1 LPGKGKALRVF
12 IPNDQEAPM
21 SWTHYP
27 TPEEIHKQFN
37 WEEFSRQHLDW
48 NPAERLNI
56 AHEAVDRHAK
66 DPKKVALFCI
76 SGEGKEEKYT
86 YRELKNLT
94 SQFANVLKELGIKKG
109 DAVARLLP
117 RIPEVYIT
125 LFGTWKGGAI
135 DVPLYTAFG
144 PEAVKYRIKDS
155 GAKLIVTD
163 AENRE
168 KAEGIKKG
176 SGEVKVM
183 VVSRDRQS
191 GVRRGDLSFWS
202 EMDKA
207 PKEFSTVETSAEDIA
222 ILQYTSGTTGLPKG
236 TAIPHKGII
245 TVLPYPKYM
254 LDVRDDDMFWGS
266 ADPAWVYGSLTV
278 GSTLLCLGHSLLVDE
293 GRLEAK
299 RWYEIMERWE
309 VTNFSAAPTT
319 YRTILA
325 AGEALPKQYKLK
337 LKRLTSGGEFLNA
350 EAMHWFERHLGV
362 PIADQ
367 YGITEV
373 GMILGNYANMKLK
386 PGSMGKSFPGFDIR
400 IMDEEGNEAAPNQT
414 NLLVARKNPYFL
426 STAYWKQPEKW
437 KECFIKEEWFNTGD
451 LAAKDEEGYFYF
463 KGRSDDLMSLSGYR
477 VGPAEVEAS
486 LMEHLAVSEAAV
498 VGKPDPIRGEVIKAF
513 IVLKSGIKASDSLA
527 QEIQESVKKGL
538 SKHSFPREIEF
549 LSELPKTASGK
560 IMRRELRKRG

>member
-1 LPGKGKALRVF
+1 
-12 IPNDQEAPM
+12 M

-27 TPEEIHKQFN
+27 TPEEIHQQFN

-56 AHEAVDRHAK
+56 AHEVVDRHAQ

-76 SGEGKEEKYT
+76 SREGKEETYT
-86 YRELKNLT
+86 YREMKNLT
-94 SQFANVLKELGIKKG
+94 SQLANVLRDLGVKKG

-117 RIPEVYIT
+117 RIPEAYIT
-125 LFGTWKGGAI
+125 LFGTWKAGAI
-135 DVPLYTAFG
+135 DIPMYTAFG
-144 PEAVKYRIKDS
+144 PEAVRYRLQDS

-163 AENRE
+163 AEDRDKVDE
-168 KAEGIKKG
+168 TKESLRG
-176 SGEVKVM
+176 VKVM
-183 VVSRDRQS
+183 VVSRDRSS
-191 GVRRGDLSFWS
+191 GMRRGDLSFWS

-207 PKEFSTVETSAEDIA
+207 RKEFSPVETSAEDIA
-222 ILQYTSGTTGLPKG
+222 MLQYTSGTTGLPKG

-299 RWYEIMERWE
+299 RWYEIMERWK

-325 AGEALPKQYKLK
+325 AGDALPKQYKLK
-337 LKRLTSGGEFLNA
+337 VKRLTSGGEFLNA
-350 EAMHWFERHLGV
+350 EAMLWFERHLGV

-373 GMILGNYANMKLK
+373 GMILGNYPGMKLK
-386 PGSMGKSFPGFDIR
+386 PGSMGKPFPGFEIR

-414 NLLVARKNPYFL
+414 NLIVAKVNPYFL
-426 STAYWKQPEKW
+426 STTYWKQPEKW
-437 KECFIKEEWFNTGD
+437 KECFIQEGWFNTGD

-486 LMEHLAVSEAAV
+486 LMEHPAVSEAAV

-513 IVLKSGIKASDSLA
+513 IVLKTGNKPGDRLA
-527 QEIQESVKKGL
+527 QEIQESVKKRL

-549 LSELPKTASGK
+549 LPELPKTASGK
-560 IMRRELRKRG
+560 IMRRELRKRV

>member
-1 LPGKGKALRVF
+1 MRAARKAYTVPGKEGKMNRIGYA
-12 IPNDQEAPM
+12 
-21 SWTHYP
+21 
-27 TPEEIHKQFN
+27 TPEEIHRQFK
-37 WEEFSRQHLDW
+37 WEEFSRQYLDW

-56 AHEAVDRHAK
+56 AHEVIDRHAR

-76 SGEGKEEKYT
+76 SREGQEEKFT
-86 YRELKNLT
+86 YREMRNLT
-94 SQFANVLKELGIKKG
+94 SQFANVLKGLGIKKG

-117 RIPEVYIT
+117 RIPEAYIT
-125 LFGTWKGGAI
+125 LFGTWKAGAI

-144 PEAVKYRIKDS
+144 PEAIDYRLGDS

-163 AENRE
+163 PENRDKVGGTE
-168 KAEGIKKG
+168 KSLAD
-176 SGEVKVM
+176 VPVM
-183 VVSRDRQS
+183 VVSRDRSS
-191 GVRRGDLSFWS
+191 GMRSGDLSFWS

-207 PKEFSTVETSAEDIA
+207 SKEFAIVETSAEDIA

-254 LDVRDDDMFWGS
+254 LDVRDEDMFWGY

-293 GRLEAK
+293 GRLEAQ
-299 RWYEIMERWE
+299 RWYEILERWK

-325 AGEALPKQYKLK
+325 AGEDLPKRYRLK
-337 LKRLTSGGEFLNA
+337 VKRLTSGGEFLNA
-350 EAMHWFERHLGV
+350 EAMLWFERNLGV

-373 GMILGNYANMKLK
+373 GMLLGNYPGTKPK
-386 PGSMGKSFPGFDIR
+386 PGSMGKPFPGFEIVL
-400 IMDEEGNEAAPNQT
+400 MDEEGNEVAPNQT
-414 NLLVARKNPYFL
+414 GLIVAKKNSYFL
-426 STAYWKQPEKW
+426 STNYWKQPEKW

-451 LAAKDEEGYFYF
+451 LAAKDEEGYFFF
-463 KGRSDDLMSLSGYR
+463 KGRADDLMSLSGYR
-477 VGPAEVEAS
+477 VGPAEVEDS

-498 VGKPDPIRGEVIKAF
+498 VGKPDPVRGEIIKAF
-513 IVLKSGIKASDSLA
+513 IVLKSGFKPSHSLA
-527 QEIQESVKKGL
+527 KEIQESVKQRL

-549 LSELPKTASGK
+549 LPELPKTASGK
-560 IMRRELRKRG
+560 IMRRELRKRF

>member
-1 LPGKGKALRVF
+1 
-12 IPNDQEAPM
+12 M
-21 SWTHYP
+21 SRTDYP
-27 TPEEIHKQFN
+27 SPEEIHKQFN
-37 WEEFSRQHLDW
+37 WEEFSKQHLDW

-56 AHEAVDRHAK
+56 AHEVVDRHAK

-76 SGEGKEEKYT
+76 SREGKEEKYT

-94 SQFANVLKELGIKKG
+94 SQFAQVLTDLGVKKG
-109 DAVARLLP
+109 DVVARLLP
-117 RIPEVYIT
+117 RIPEAYIT
-125 LFGTWKGGAI
+125 LFGTWKAGAT
-135 DVPLYTAFG
+135 DLPLYTAFG
-144 PEAVKYRIKDS
+144 GEAIEYRVQDS
-155 GAKLIVTD
+155 GAKLLVTD
-163 AENRE
+163 AENRDKWAGTNE
-168 KAEGIKKG
+168 SLKK
-176 SGEVKVM
+176 VKVL
-183 VVSRDRQS
+183 VTSRDRSS
-191 GVRRGDLSFWS
+191 GMGSGDLSFWS
-202 EMDKA
+202 EMEKA
-207 PKEFSTVETSAEDIA
+207 SKEFATVETSAEDLA

-254 LDVRDDDMFWGS
+254 LDVRDEDMFWGY

-299 RWYEIMERWE
+299 RWYEILEKWE

-325 AGEALPKQYKLK
+325 AGEDLPRHYRLRI
-337 LKRLTSGGEFLNA
+337 KRFTSGGEFLNA
-350 EAMHWFERHLGV
+350 EALLWFERNLGI

-373 GMILGNYANMKLK
+373 GMLLGNYPGMKLK
-386 PGSMGKSFPGFDIR
+386 PGSMGKPFPGFDIA
-400 IMDEEGNEAAPNQT
+400 IMDEEGNEAPVGQT
-414 NLLVARKNPYFL
+414 GLIGAKQNPYFL
-426 STAYWKQPEKW
+426 STTYWKQPEKW
-437 KECFIKEEWFNTGD
+437 KECFLKDQWFNTGD

-463 KGRSDDLMSLSGYR
+463 KGRADDLMSLSGYR

-486 LMEHLAVSEAAV
+486 LMEHPAVSEAAV
-498 VGKPDPIRGEVIKAF
+498 VGKPDPIRGEIIKAF
-513 IVLKSGIKASDSLA
+513 IVLKTGFKSSASLA
-527 QEIQESVKKGL
+527 KEIQESVKERL

-560 IMRRELRKRG
+560 IMRRELRQRL

>member
-1 LPGKGKALRVF
+1 
-12 IPNDQEAPM
+12 M
-21 SWTHYP
+21 SGIVYP
-27 TPEEIHKQFN
+27 TPEEVHKQFN
-37 WEEFSRQHLDW
+37 WEEFSRKHLDW

-56 AHEAVDRHAK
+56 AHEVIDRHAK

-76 SGEGKEEKYT
+76 SREGKEEKYT

-94 SQFANVLKELGIKKG
+94 SQFANVLKGLGIKKG

-117 RIPEVYIT
+117 RIPEAYIT
-125 LFGTWKGGAI
+125 LFGTWKAGAI

-144 PEAVKYRIKDS
+144 PEAIEYRVEDS
-155 GAKLIVTD
+155 GARLIVTD
-163 AENRE
+163 AENRG
-168 KAEGIKKG
+168 KAGGTKEDLKD
-176 SGEVKVM
+176 VKVM
-183 VVSRDRQS
+183 VVSRDRSS
-191 GVRRGDLSFWS
+191 GIRRGDLSFWS

-207 PKEFSTVETSAEDIA
+207 NKEFATVETSAEDIA

-254 LDVRDDDMFWGS
+254 LDVKDDDMFWGY

-293 GRLEAK
+293 GRLEAE
-299 RWYEIMERWE
+299 RWYEIMERWK

-325 AGEALPKQYKLK
+325 AGEDLPNNYKLK
-337 LKRLTSGGEFLNA
+337 IKRFTSGGEFLNA
-350 EAMHWFERHLGV
+350 EAMLWFERNLGV

-373 GMILGNYANMKLK
+373 GMLLGNYPGMKLK
-386 PGSMGKSFPGFDIR
+386 PGSMGKPFPGFEITV
-400 IMDEEGNEAAPNQT
+400 MDEEGNEAAPNQT
-414 NLLVARKNPYFL
+414 NLIVARENPYFL
-426 STAYWKQPEKW
+426 SNTYWKQPERW
-437 KECFIKEEWFNTGD
+437 KECFLKEEWFNTGD

-477 VGPAEVEAS
+477 VGPAEVEGS
-486 LMEHLAVSEAAV
+486 LMEHPAVSEAAV
-498 VGKPDPIRGEVIKAF
+498 VGKPDSIRGEIIKAF
-513 IVLKSGIKASDSLA
+513 VVLKLGVKPSDSLA
-527 QEIQESVKKGL
+527 KEIQESVKQRL

-560 IMRRELRKRG
+560 IMRRELRKRV

>member
-1 LPGKGKALRVF
+1 
-12 IPNDQEAPM
+12 M
-21 SWTHYP
+21 SWSHYP
-27 TPEEIHKQFN
+27 TPEEIHRQFD

-56 AHEAVDRHAK
+56 AHEVVDRHAK
-66 DPKKVALFCI
+66 DRKKVALFCI
-76 SGEGKEEKYT
+76 SREGKEEKYT

-94 SQFANVLKELGIKKG
+94 SQFANVLKDLGIKKG
-109 DAVARLLP
+109 DAVARFLP
-117 RIPEVYIT
+117 RIPEAYIT
-125 LFGTWKGGAI
+125 LFGTWKAGAI

-144 PEAVKYRIKDS
+144 PEGVQYRVKDS

-163 AENRE
+163 AENRDKVE
-168 KAEGIKKG
+168 ETKE
-176 SGEVKVM
+176 SLRDVKVM
-183 VVSRDRQS
+183 VVSRDRSS
-191 GVRRGDLSFWS
+191 GMRRGDLSFWS

-207 PKEFSTVETSAEDIA
+207 PKEFPPVETSAEDIA

-236 TAIPHKGII
+236 TSIPHKGII
-245 TVLPYPKYM
+245 TVLPYPKYL
-254 LDVRDDDMFWGS
+254 LDVRDDDMFWGF

-299 RWYEIMERWE
+299 RWYEIMERWG

-325 AGEALPKQYKLK
+325 AGETLPKQYKLK

-350 EAMHWFERHLGV
+350 EAMLWFEKHLGV

-373 GMILGNYANMKLK
+373 GMILGNYPGMKLK
-386 PGSMGKSFPGFDIR
+386 PGSMGKPFPGFEIR

-414 NLLVARKNPYFL
+414 NLIAARGNPYFL
-426 STAYWKQPEKW
+426 STTYWKQPEKW
-437 KECFIKEEWFNTGD
+437 KECFIQEGWFNTGD

-486 LMEHLAVSEAAV
+486 LMEHPAVSEAAA

-513 IVLKSGIKASDSLA
+513 IVLKAGIKPGDRLA
-527 QEIQESVKKGL
+527 QEIQESVKKRL

-560 IMRRELRKRG
+560 IMRRELRKRL

>member
-1 LPGKGKALRVF
+1 
-12 IPNDQEAPM
+12 M

-27 TPEEIHKQFN
+27 TPEEIHQQFN

-56 AHEAVDRHAK
+56 AHEAVDRHAQ

-76 SGEGKEEKYT
+76 SREGKEEKYT

-94 SQFANVLKELGIKKG
+94 SQFANVLRELGIKKG
-109 DAVARLLP
+109 NAVARLLP
-117 RIPEVYIT
+117 RIPEAYIT
-125 LFGTWKGGAI
+125 LFGTWKAGAI
-135 DVPLYTAFG
+135 DIPLYTAFG
-144 PEAVKYRIKDS
+144 PEAVEYRVKDS

-163 AENRE
+163 AENRD
-168 KAEGIKKG
+168 KVEGIKKD
-176 SGEVKVM
+176 SKDVRVM
-183 VVSRDRQS
+183 VVSRDRS
-191 GVRRGDLSFWS
+191 LGMRGGDLSFWS

-207 PKEFSTVETSAEDIA
+207 KKEFPPVETSAEDIA

-254 LDVRDDDMFWGS
+254 LEVKDDDMFWGY

-325 AGEALPKQYKLK
+325 AGETLPRRYKLK
-337 LKRLTSGGEFLNA
+337 VRGFSSAGEFLNA
-350 EAMHWFERHLGV
+350 EAMLWFERNLGV
-362 PIADQ
+362 SIADQ

-373 GMILGNYANMKLK
+373 GMILGNYPGMKLK

-400 IMDEEGNEAAPNQT
+400 IMDEGGNEAAPNQT
-414 NLLVARKNPYFL
+414 NLIVARKNPYFL

-437 KECFIKEEWFNTGD
+437 KECFIKKEWFNTGD

-463 KGRSDDLMSLSGYR
+463 KGRADDLMSLSGYR

-486 LMEHLAVSEAAV
+486 LMEHSAVSEAAV

-513 IVLKSGIKASDSLA
+513 IVLKSGIKPADSLA
-527 QEIQESVKKGL
+527 QEIQESVKKRL

-549 LSELPKTASGK
+549 LPELPKTASGK
-560 IMRRELRKRG
+560 IMRRELRKRV

>member
-1 LPGKGKALRVF
+1 VEETKESLRD
-12 IPNDQEAPM
+12 I
-21 SWTHYP
+21 
-27 TPEEIHKQFN
+27 
-37 WEEFSRQHLDW
+37 
-48 NPAERLNI
+48 
-56 AHEAVDRHAK
+56 
-66 DPKKVALFCI
+66 KVI
-76 SGEGKEEKYT
+76 
-86 YRELKNLT
+86 
-94 SQFANVLKELGIKKG
+94 
-109 DAVARLLP
+109 
-117 RIPEVYIT
+117 
-125 LFGTWKGGAI
+125 
-135 DVPLYTAFG
+135 
-144 PEAVKYRIKDS
+144 
-155 GAKLIVTD
+155 
-163 AENRE
+163 
-168 KAEGIKKG
+168 
-176 SGEVKVM
+176 
-183 VVSRDRQS
+183 VVSRDRSS
-191 GVRRGDLSFWS
+191 GMRRGDLSFWS

-207 PKEFSTVETSAEDIA
+207 SKEFSTEETSAEDIA

-254 LDVRDDDMFWGS
+254 LDVREDDMFWGY

-299 RWYEIMERWE
+299 RWYEILERWE

-325 AGEALPKQYKLK
+325 AGETLPRQYKLK

-350 EAMHWFERHLGV
+350 EAMLWFERHLGV

-373 GMILGNYANMKLK
+373 GMILGNYAGMKLK
-386 PGSMGKSFPGFDIR
+386 PGSMGKPFPGFEIR
-400 IMDEEGNEAAPNQT
+400 IMDEEGKEAAPNQT
-414 NLLVARKNPYFL
+414 NLLVARANPYFL
-426 STAYWKQPEKW
+426 STSYWKQPEKW
-437 KECFIKEEWFNTGD
+437 KECFIHKEWFNTGD
-451 LAAKDEEGYFYF
+451 LAAKDEEGYFHF

-486 LMEHLAVSEAAV
+486 LMEHPAVSEAAV
-498 VGKPDPIRGEVIKAF
+498 VGKPDPVRGEVIKAF
-513 IVLKSGIKASDSLA
+513 IVLKAGIKPGDRLA

-560 IMRRELRKRG
+560 ILRRELRKRV

>member
-1 LPGKGKALRVF
+1 
-12 IPNDQEAPM
+12 M

-27 TPEEIHKQFN
+27 TPEEIHRQFD

-56 AHEAVDRHAK
+56 AHEVVDRHAK
-66 DPKKVALFCI
+66 DRRKVALFCI
-76 SGEGKEEKYT
+76 SREGKEEKYT

-94 SQFANVLKELGIKKG
+94 SQFANVLKDLGIKKG

-117 RIPEVYIT
+117 RIPEAYIT
-125 LFGTWKGGAI
+125 LFGTWKAGAI

-144 PEAVKYRIKDS
+144 PEGVQYRVEDS

-163 AENRE
+163 AENRDKVE
-168 KAEGIKKG
+168 ETKE
-176 SGEVKVM
+176 SLRDVKVM
-183 VVSRDRQS
+183 VVSRDRS
-191 GVRRGDLSFWS
+191 AGMRRGDLSFWS

-207 PKEFSTVETSAEDIA
+207 QKEFPTVETSAEDIA

-236 TAIPHKGII
+236 TASPHKGII
-245 TVLPYPKYM
+245 TVLPYPKYL
-254 LDVRDDDMFWGS
+254 LDVRDDDMFWGF

-325 AGEALPKQYKLK
+325 AGETLPKQYKLK

-373 GMILGNYANMKLK
+373 GMILGNYPGMKLK
-386 PGSMGKSFPGFDIR
+386 PGSMGKPFPGFEIR

-414 NLLVARKNPYFL
+414 NLIVARGNPYFL
-426 STAYWKQPEKW
+426 STTYWKQPEKW
-437 KECFIKEEWFNTGD
+437 KECFIKEGWFNTGD

-486 LMEHLAVSEAAV
+486 LMEHPAVSEAAV

-513 IVLKSGIKASDSLA
+513 IVLKAGIKLGDRLA
-527 QEIQESVKKGL
+527 QEIQESVKKRL

-560 IMRRELRKRG
+560 IMRRELRKRL

>member
-1 LPGKGKALRVF
+1 
-12 IPNDQEAPM
+12 M
-21 SWTHYP
+21 SRTDYP
-27 TPEEIHKQFN
+27 TAEEIHEQFN

-48 NPAERLNI
+48 DPAERLNI
-56 AHEAVDRHAK
+56 AHEVVDRHAK

-76 SGEGKEEKYT
+76 SREGKEEKYT
-86 YRELKNLT
+86 YRELKKLT

-109 DAVARLLP
+109 DGVARLLP

-125 LFGTWKGGAI
+125 LFGTWKAGAI

-144 PEAVKYRIKDS
+144 PEAVEYRVKDS

-163 AENRE
+163 AENRD
-168 KAEGIKKG
+168 KVEGTKEGLKD
-176 SGEVKVM
+176 VKVM
-183 VVSRDRQS
+183 VVSRDRSS
-191 GVRRGDLSFWS
+191 GIRRGDLSFWS
-202 EMDKA
+202 EMEKA
-207 PKEFSTVETSAEDIA
+207 KRDFSAVETSAEDIA

-254 LDVRDDDMFWGS
+254 LDVKDDDMFWGY

-278 GSTLLCLGHSLLVDE
+278 GSTLLCLGLSLLVDE

-299 RWYEIMERWE
+299 RWYEIMEKWE

-325 AGEALPKQYKLK
+325 AGEDLTKRYQLK
-337 LKRLTSGGEFLNA
+337 VKRFSCGGEFLNP
-350 EAMHWFERHLGV
+350 EAMLWFERNLGV
-362 PIADQ
+362 PVADQ

-373 GMILGNYANMKLK
+373 GMILGNYPGMKLK
-386 PGSMGKSFPGFDIR
+386 PGSMGKPFPGFEIR

-414 NLLVARKNPYFL
+414 NLIVARKNPYFL
-426 STAYWKQPEKW
+426 STAYWNQPEKW
-437 KECFIKEEWFNTGD
+437 QECFIKEEWFNTGD

-463 KGRSDDLMSLSGYR
+463 KGRADDLMSLSGYR
-477 VGPAEVEAS
+477 VGPAEVESS
-486 LMEHLAVSEAAV
+486 LMEHAAVAEAAV
-498 VGKPDPIRGEVIKAF
+498 IGKPDPIRGEVIKAF
-513 IVLKSGIKASDSLA
+513 IVLKSGIKPSDSLA
-527 QEIQESVKKGL
+527 QDIQGGVKKRL

-549 LSELPKTASGK
+549 LAELPKTASGK

>member
-1 LPGKGKALRVF
+1 
-12 IPNDQEAPM
+12 M
-21 SWTHYP
+21 SSTRYP
-27 TPEEIHKQFN
+27 TPEEIHEQFN
-37 WEEFSRQHLDW
+37 WEGFSRQYLDW
-48 NPAERLNI
+48 DPAERLNI
-56 AHEAVDRHAK
+56 AHEVVDRHAK

-76 SGEGKEEKYT
+76 SREGKEEKYT
-86 YRELKNLT
+86 YRELKRLT
-94 SQFANVLKELGIKKG
+94 SQFANVLKELGVKKG

-125 LFGTWKGGAI
+125 LFGTWKVGAI

-144 PEAVKYRIKDS
+144 PEAVEYRVKDS

-163 AENRE
+163 TENRD
-168 KAEGIKKG
+168 KVEGTKEGLKD
-176 SGEVKVM
+176 VKVI
-183 VVSRDRQS
+183 VVSRDRSS
-191 GVRRGDLSFWS
+191 GIRRGDLSFWS
-202 EMDKA
+202 EMEKA
-207 PKEFSTVETSAEDIA
+207 KKDFATVETSAEDIA

-254 LDVRDDDMFWGS
+254 LNVKDDDMFWGY

-278 GSTLLCLGHSLLVDE
+278 GSTLLCLGYSLLVDE

-325 AGEALPKQYKLK
+325 AGEDLPKRYQLK
-337 LKRLTSGGEFLNA
+337 VKRFTCGGEFLNP
-350 EAMHWFERHLGV
+350 EAMLWFERNLGV
-362 PIADQ
+362 PVSDQ

-373 GMILGNYANMKLK
+373 GMILGNYPGMKLK
-386 PGSMGKSFPGFDIR
+386 PGSMGKPFPGFEIR
-400 IMDEEGNEAAPNQT
+400 IMDEEGHEAAPHQT
-414 NLLVARKNPYFL
+414 NLIVAKKNPYFL
-426 STAYWKQPEKW
+426 STAYWNQPEKW
-437 KECFIKEEWFNTGD
+437 KECFIEEQWFNTGD

-463 KGRSDDLMSLSGYR
+463 KGRADDLMSLSGYR
-477 VGPAEVEAS
+477 VGPAEVESS
-486 LMEHLAVSEAAV
+486 LMEHISVAEAAV
-498 VGKPDPIRGEVIKAF
+498 IGKPDPIRGEVIKAF
-513 IVLKSGIKASDSLA
+513 IVLKSGIKPSDRLA
-527 QEIQESVKKGL
+527 QEIQESVKQRL

-549 LSELPKTASGK
+549 LTELPKTASGK